1 MEIIARVYTDFPE
14 KFGIPRQSGLV
25 DALEARVVF
34 EPAYRSPEALRGLEG
49 FSVVHQRLDGVGRLG
64 ACKFLLIGL
73 AALDHRDRQ
82 NLLTEVCVYI

>member
-34 EPAYRSPEALRGLEG
+34 EPDVYKRQSERWLT
-49 FSVVHQRLDGVGRLG
+49 RLPT
-64 ACKFLLIGL
+64 AM
-73 AALDHRDRQ
+73 
-82 NLLTEVCVYI
+82 

>member
-34 EPAYRSPEALRGLEG
+34 ESAYRAPEALRGLEG
-49 FSVVHQRLDGVGRLG
+49 FSHI
-64 ACKFLLIGL
+64 C
-73 AALDHRDRQ
+73 
-82 NLLTEVCVYI
+82 

>member
-34 EPAYRSPEALRGLEG
+34 EPAYRLPEALRGL
-49 FSVVHQRLDGVGRLG
+49 
-64 ACKFLLIGL
+64 
-73 AALDHRDRQ
+73 
-82 NLLTEVCVYI
+82 